1 MKNLKLIE
9 LANSFVK
16 YFKEFNVK
24 NIPESFIKEYYI
36 LTSDNFISV
45 VEFTEWLDVNRKTI
59 IANIQTNYKKD
70 TDYFF
75 VSKEDE
81 ISYLKLY
88 SEKNLDLK
96 SNQKYIK
103 ITQKCFKDICIKS
116 LTPKG
121 ILVRKY
127 YMDLDDLFKKF
138 HLNKIDDMS
147 GENEVLKNNQK
158 KSNKKIYEEE
168 GIYVWKIIKEND
180 KHRIG
185 RATNILGRINDHN
198 SSNIDKIVPEIIVYA
213 NYSEQFENLLKY
225 SLEKFLYRGEFYKC
239 DIKIIEKNIR
249 SIINFLKKQNE
260 KFIISKQIQ
269 KFYNNKIDNYKSIKK
284 TGKKSNKKTSKKL
297 SKKTSKKTI
306 KK

>member
-1 MKNLKLIE
+1 MTN
-9 LANSFVK
+9 
-16 YFKEFNVK
+16 
-24 NIPESFIKEYYI
+24 
-36 LTSDNFISV
+36 DNFISV
-45 VEFTEWLDVNRKTI
+45 VEFTEWLNINRKTM
-59 IANIQTNYKKD
+59 IANIQNNYKED
-70 TDYFF
+70 LDYFF

-88 SEKNLDLK
+88 SETNLDFK

-127 YMDLDDLFKKF
+127 YLELDDLFKKF
-138 HLNKIDDMS
+138 HLNKINDMS
-147 GENEVLKNNQK
+147 EENELLKNNQK
-158 KSNKKIYEEE
+158 KINKKIYEEE
-168 GIYVWKIIKEND
+168 GIYVWKKIKEND

-185 RATNILGRINDHN
+185 RASNVLGRINDHN

-225 SLEKFLYRGEFYKC
+225 SLEKFSYRGEFYEC

-249 SIINFLKKQNE
+249 TIVNFLKKQNE
-260 KFIISKQIQ
+260 KFIVSKQIQ
-269 KFYNNKIDNYKSIKK
+269 KFFNNKINIKK
-284 TGKKSNKKTSKKL
+284 STKKTSKK
-297 SKKTSKKTI
+297 STKKSSKKTRKKTSKKTI